1 MEYSS
6 TPFSCH
12 SEERSDVGIS
22 GDGNHNR
29 VWVPHPIVIPSMSS
43 AETCLQGFPNDD
55 IFGVIAFALVQIKAV
70 GLRYKRTI
78 TVTQSAVAIQRSES
92 KYSSC
97 AVRRNHQASDIAKLW
112 LGFYPLACVARFTK
126 QSGVRNCGRILCP
139 RLI

>member
-78 TVTQSAVAIQRSES
+78 TVERSVVGIQRSES

-97 AVRRNHQASDIAKLW
+97 AVRRNHQASDVAKLR
-112 LGFYPLACVARFTK
+112 LEFLSLSELIACIDCAVSSA
-126 QSGVRNCGRILCP
+126 
-139 RLI
+139 

>member
-1 MEYSS
+1 MA
-6 TPFSCH
+6 
-12 SEERSDVGIS
+12 IS

-78 TVTQSAVAIQRSES
+78 TVERSVVGIQRSES

-97 AVRRNHQASDIAKLW
+97 AVRRNHQASDIAKLR
-112 LGFYPLACVARFTK
+112 LEFLSLLELIACIACAEKLREQARH
-126 QSGVRNCGRILCP
+126 
-139 RLI
+139 

>member
-78 TVTQSAVAIQRSES
+78 TVEQCRAWQSSVA
-92 KYSSC
+92 KYKILHNLRL
-97 AVRRNHQASDIAKLW
+97 RRNIIFCDSKKYHLRKAQISLLQSNNITKKISGANPIF
-112 LGFYPLACVARFTK
+112 FY
-126 QSGVRNCGRILCP
+126 N
-139 RLI
+139 